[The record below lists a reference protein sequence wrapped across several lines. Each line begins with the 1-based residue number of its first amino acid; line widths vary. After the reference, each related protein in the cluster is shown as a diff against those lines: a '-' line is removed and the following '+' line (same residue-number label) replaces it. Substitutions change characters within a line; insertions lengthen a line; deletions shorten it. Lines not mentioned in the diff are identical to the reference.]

1 MTVSS
6 GDSGGFEQGS
16 LERTVRLLARRK
28 WVVITCLLLVPAVAL
43 LFSLSQE
50 KRYEAT
56 AHLLFREQ
64 ARDLLQ
70 LQTGDGTEDPA
81 RKAATNEE
89 LVSLP
94 VVARRAARKLSGVPA
109 GVVAASIEVKSSE
122 LSDVVQVIASAED
135 PRTAARIAN
144 AYAEAFVEFRREADR
159 KNIAGAIRLVESD
172 LETLNS
178 ETVPGDNRRILQLQD
193 RLEQLQLAQSLQTG
207 NAELVQHATAPTEP
221 SSPKTKF
228 NVILGIF
235 AGAILGFGLAGLF
248 ERLDR
253 RLKNVEDLESAY
265 GLPVL
270 AQVPRSRNLAGS
282 GGGPIRGAT
291 EEDAEA
297 YRALRV
303 NLRYFGVDKDLRS
316 VLIASPLPREGK
328 STIAVNLAMTM
339 ASMGDDVVLVKGDLR
354 TPSELP
360 AEEFSR
366 GLSGVLVGA
375 ATLDEALLPVAVDF
389 PGPTFATLS
398 VLPAGPPPPN
408 PLQLLESERM
418 RQVLNELE
426 QRFDLVLIDSPALS
440 VVSDAWALLPQV
452 SGILV
457 VGALNYTTR
466 DAAAEFTKQTT
477 LLGGRMLGLA
487 ANFAR
492 PERTPYRYRYGEPAV
507 SREESQ
513 RAPRQAAGDA
523 SQAATKR
530 AGT

>member
-6 GDSGGFEQGS
+6 ADSGGFQQGAV
-16 LERTVRLLARRK
+16 ERTVRLLARRK

-43 LFSLSQE
+43 VFSLSQE
-50 KRYEAT
+50 KRYEAV

-70 LQTGDGTEDPA
+70 LPSGDGNEDPA

-109 GVVAASIEVKSSE
+109 GVVASSVEVESSE
-122 LSDVVQVIASAED
+122 LSDVVQVVASHQD
-135 PRTAARIAN
+135 PRAAALIAN

-159 KNIAGAIRLVESD
+159 KNIAGAIQLVQSD
-172 LETLNS
+172 LDALAP
-178 ETVPGDNRRILQLQD
+178 ETVPGDRRRMLQLQD

-207 NAELVQHATAPTEP
+207 NAELVQHATAPTDP
-221 SSPKTKF
+221 SSPRTKL

-282 GGGPIRGAT
+282 GRGPTRGAA

-375 ATLDEALLPVAVDF
+375 ATLPEALLPVAVDF
-389 PGPTFATLS
+389 LGPSFATLS

-418 RQVLNELE
+418 RRVLDELE

-440 VVSDAWALLPQV
+440 VVSDAWALVPHV

-477 LLGGRMLGLA
+477 LLGGRMFGLA

-492 PERTPYRYRYGEPAV
+492 AEKTPYRYRYGEPAV
-507 SREESQ
+507 TREQSRP
-513 RAPRQAAGDA
+513 APGEAARDS
-523 SQAATKR
+523 SQAARKR